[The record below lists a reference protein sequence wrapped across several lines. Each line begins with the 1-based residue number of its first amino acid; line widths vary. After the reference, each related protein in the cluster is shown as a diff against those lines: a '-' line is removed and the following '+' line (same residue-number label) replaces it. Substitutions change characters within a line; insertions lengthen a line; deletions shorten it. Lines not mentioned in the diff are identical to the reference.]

1 MKIKKPKRIM
11 SLFLAALMCVTSL
24 VGIGTTAYAAEETD
38 DVYLISYPRDGDSN
52 YNAEWGHGS
61 LTFMNGWKTGTSRY
75 TTVRAMGSYNGN
87 ICYCIESGV
96 PQQTG
101 DSFTKKG
108 EDFWDNYPS
117 SYNSTISPDDIKL
130 FIGRIF
136 QYGYTGTISTSWR
149 SQNEGGDKLAHAVAT
164 QLLIWETVI
173 GERDEN
179 FNKVSTGGK
188 DAVLDQISPTLRE
201 LGDSSAQWDKAADVL
216 ASTDVIDRQ
225 EVKDLVPFNHLRNS
239 RADNGM
245 NYWTNSGFEVDA
257 ENGVSGTASFK
268 AEGVLGMTKSLT
280 QTVYPASR
288 RSYTFS
294 AQIASEDLQK
304 GPSGQV
310 GIEVTFEYEDGST
323 ETRFIDLF

>member
-87 ICYCIESGV
+87 ICYCIEIGV

-117 SYNSTISPDDIKL
+117 SYNSTIFL
-130 FIGRIF
+130 
-136 QYGYTGTISTSWR
+136 TILSCSLVVSSSTAIR
-149 SQNEGGDKLAHAVAT
+149 EQSQP
-164 QLLIWETVI
+164 
-173 GERDEN
+173 R
-179 FNKVSTGGK
+179 
-188 DAVLDQISPTLRE
+188 
-201 LGDSSAQWDKAADVL
+201 
-216 ASTDVIDRQ
+216 
-225 EVKDLVPFNHLRNS
+225 
-239 RADNGM
+239 
-245 NYWTNSGFEVDA
+245 
-257 ENGVSGTASFK
+257 
-268 AEGVLGMTKSLT
+268 GVLRTRAAISWLT
-280 QTVYPASR
+280 QSLH
-288 RSYTFS
+288 SFS
-294 AQIASEDLQK
+294 FGK
-304 GPSGQV
+304 P
-310 GIEVTFEYEDGST
+310 
-323 ETRFIDLF
+323 